1 METKTT
7 TWQKRFE
14 LTTCSAQEIATA
26 IPPTAQGVAVIYSRV
41 EAGEKI
47 LLVLESRTSGLRSQC
62 EKRLQS
68 GKLPPVEQ
76 LTVSFKCEVLS
87 DVSPEAVHVACREQ
101 VIFAG
106 ELRREL
112 RPAMR

>member
-1 METKTT
+1 METKPA
-7 TWQKRFE
+7 TWQDRFE

-26 IPPTAQGVAVIYSRV
+26 IPATAQGVAVIYTKN

-47 LLVLESRTSGLRSQC
+47 ILVLESRTGGLRNQC
-62 EKRLQS
+62 VKRLQS
-68 GKLPPVEQ
+68 GKLPPSDQ
-76 LTVSFKCEVLS
+76 LVVSFRSEILS
-87 DVSPEAVHVACREQ
+87 NASPEAVHAACREQ

>member
-1 METKTT
+1 METTPAS
-7 TWQKRFE
+7 WQQRFE
-14 LTTCSAQEIATA
+14 LTTCPASKITAA
-26 IPPTAQGVAVIYSRV
+26 IPPTTQGVAVFYTAT

-47 LLVLESRTSGLRSQC
+47 ILVIESRTGSLRSLC

-68 GKLPPVEQ
+68 GKLPSIGQ
-76 LTVSFKCEVLS
+76 LMVAYKCDPLS
-87 DVSPEAVHVACREQ
+87 DISPEAVHAACRDQ

>member
-1 METKTT
+1 MENNLAA
-7 TWQKRFE
+7 WQERFG
-14 LTTCSAQEIATA
+14 LTTCPAAGIDPA
-26 IPPTAQGVAVIYSRV
+26 ISPTAQGVAVIYSRT

-47 LLVLESRTSGLRSQC
+47 LLVLESRTSGLRHHC
-62 EKRLQS
+62 EKRLQT

-76 LTVSFKCEVLS
+76 LTVSFKGGPLS
-87 DVSPEAVHVACREQ
+87 NATPEAVQAACREQ

>member
-1 METKTT
+1 MENNTT
-7 TWQKRFE
+7 SWQERFG
-14 LTTCSAQEIATA
+14 LTTCPASGIDPA
-26 IPPTAQGVAVIYSRV
+26 ISPAAQGVAVIYSKT

-47 LLVLESRTSGLRSQC
+47 LLVLESRTSGLRQQC
-62 EKRLQS
+62 AKRLQS

-76 LTVSFKCEVLS
+76 LTVSFKAELLADTS
-87 DVSPEAVHVACREQ
+87 AEALNASCREQ

>member
-1 METKTT
+1 M
-7 TWQKRFE
+7 
-14 LTTCSAQEIATA
+14 LATA
-26 IPPTAQGVAVIYSRV
+26 PGVAVIYSRA

-47 LLVLESRTSGLRSQC
+47 YLVLESRANALRGQC

-68 GKLPPVEQ
+68 GKLPATAE
-76 LTVSFKCEVLS
+76 LFVSFRS
-87 DVSPEAVHVACREQ
+87 GIQADPSPEAVNAACREQ